1 VVLEVS
7 EEFGRLPR
15 EFEMMIFR
23 VVTESLSNVHRH
35 SGSPSAE
42 IRLKRQGGE
51 VLMEIE
57 DWGRGITPEHLIVA
71 ESGAL
76 GVGIVGMHERVEHLG
91 GKLMISSQPG
101 QGTIIRL
108 VLPVAAGTLTS
119 AASA

>member
-1 VVLEVS
+1 
-7 EEFGRLPR
+7 
-15 EFEMMIFR
+15 MIFR

-35 SGSPSAE
+35 SGSPRAE
-42 IRLKRQGGE
+42 IRLKRHGGE

-57 DWGRGITPEHLIVA
+57 DWGRGITPERLIVA

-101 QGTIIRL
+101 KGTIIRL